1 MPRRTSGRA
10 GRTPNPVRTPRP
22 RSSSHA
28 APPLPVSRVP
38 EAGERR
44 QALWPCP
51 ADPTLSVGY
60 SCTSRVMG
68 SWLADFCTAILT
80 QARTSRGERKQRGP
94 GRARRHG
101 AVSGGPTRL
110 HQSCRPTG
118 PWRKGWARG
127 VRSRG
132 VRPDQLPPAFLPFS
146 QPVGSPLG
154 GEAFPQLPSGP
165 QINCYEAW
173 AAQRWRWG
181 CGWGTLR
188 VWLSGGSTW
197 RQWSVFGW
205 PLMVAIPPTS
215 DPR

>member
-44 QALWPCP
+44 QALRPCP

-68 SWLADFCTAILT
+68 SRLADFCTAILT
-80 QARTSRGERKQRGP
+80 QARTSRGERKQRGT

-101 AVSGGPTRL
+101 AVSGAPTRL

-118 PWRKGWARG
+118 PWRKGWA
-127 VRSRG
+127 RG

-165 QINCYEAW
+165 NKLLRGMGHPEVAVGMWVGNIAGVAVGREHLEAVV
-173 AAQRWRWG
+173 R
-181 CGWGTLR
+181 LR
-188 VWLSGGSTW
+188 VAPHGSNSSHQ
-197 RQWSVFGW
+197 R
-205 PLMVAIPPTS
+205 PPVTVT
-215 DPR
+215 P